1 MHLKAPANQDHG
13 PPVRDGDGEGDEFV
27 FPPDLFEA
35 APNGSPAFWT
45 CVRARPR
52 WEKKLC
58 RTLRSQAIAH
68 YMPVAHRT
76 SYSGRKLRTASI
88 PLFPGFVF
96 VPGDQPKG
104 AFKDAGILG
113 VLKPSCAMRVDELDG
128 QIRAV
133 RRMLALGTPVG
144 LTTRYEAGDRV
155 TIGSGPL
162 RGLSGTVTS
171 TSNARRLVLWID
183 MLGVGA
189 CVQLTC
195 DTVLAR
201 AA

>member
-1 MHLKAPANQDHG
+1 MPIQEMQT
-13 PPVRDGDGEGDEFV
+13 RDVVAAGACDEFV
-27 FPPDLFEA
+27 FPRDLFEL
-35 APNGSPAFWT
+35 APSSSPVFWT

-58 RTLRSQAIAH
+58 RILRSQSMPH
-68 YMPVAHRT
+68 YMPVVPHQ
-76 SYSGRKLRTASI
+76 SYSGRKLRTASK

-96 VPGDQPKG
+96 VMGSHTKG
-104 AFKDAGILG
+104 SFKDSGCVVNI
-113 VLKPSCAMRVDELDG
+113 LKPSCATHIDELDS

-133 RRMLALGTPVG
+133 HCMLAFGEPVR
-144 LTTRYEAGDRV
+144 LINQYEIGDRV

-171 TSNARRLVLWID
+171 TGNARRLVLWID

-189 CVQLTC
+189 FVHLAF

-201 AA
+201 AAA